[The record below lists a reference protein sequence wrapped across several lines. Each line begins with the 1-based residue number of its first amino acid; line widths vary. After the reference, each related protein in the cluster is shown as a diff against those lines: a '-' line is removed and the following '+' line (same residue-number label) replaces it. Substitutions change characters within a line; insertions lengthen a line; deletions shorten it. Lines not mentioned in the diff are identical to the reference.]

1 MVKSRILVTVLL
13 VSLIMLSSISFAQE
27 QLPEMTATGG
37 QDPVVVAQSI
47 ISKTPAWW
55 SPLGYLAI
63 KAKYKVGAGAAMYG
77 GSYLLL
83 ESPQLVTDLVTGG
96 FYKIG
101 YTITKDA
108 ILNMIETSIKS
119 PKVVCK
125 ELSSMLIREGLS
137 DYKIAY
143 DIARSSQN
151 MNQMSKEE
159 AIRFLQA
166 RWGIYKLPIAE
177 QLYSASVTTN
187 YSISQSLAKIE
198 INQAI
203 EYFSDNYQKSI
214 GIDNALPII
223 KAASFIKD
231 LTEILESKKTGIMN
245 YPPYID
251 FINATEKINNRRL
264 AEAATISESEPSIKS
279 NVINQNNDPSHS
291 TSKSDNGLPS
301 VGLIAYFPF
310 NGNSKDE
317 SGNGNHGSVEGPQ
330 LTSDRFGN
338 ANSAFRFSDGYF
350 NTIVIKHSTSLNIE
364 YGSFCIWFTYEGWQ
378 YNPRLFWKDY
388 AYQGFVHNERQ
399 RSGPLSFC
407 SGNNFSIES
416 SESAPIGGWH
426 FFVAVKDF
434 RTLSLYLDGK
444 LVSSA
449 QITGPLIQNKSP
461 MWLGSGSNEIAQF
474 KGMMDDMRI
483 YNRALTEDE
492 VKSLYHENG
501 WR

>member
-1 MVKSRILVTVLL
+1 MVKSRILVIVLL

-166 RWGIYKLPIAE
+166 RWGIYKLTIAE

-187 YSISQSLAKIE
+187 YSISQSLAKKE
-198 INQAI
+198 TNQVL

-251 FINATEKINNRRL
+251 FINATEKINKRRL

-279 NVINQNNDPSHS
+279 NVINQSNDPNHN

-310 NGNSKDE
+310 NGNANDQ
-317 SGNGNHGSVEGPQ
+317 SGKGNNGRISGAKLS
-330 LTSDRFGN
+330 SDRFN
-338 ANSAFRFSDGYF
+338 HENDAFYFDGQSS
-350 NTIVIKHSTSLNIE
+350 IVVDDNQTFDLYDFTFCCWIRSTSKNGLVLTKDVYGQGDDFNFGVVDGLLRIE
-364 YGSFCIWFTYEGWQ
+364 LFSNTQHLGLTPIDDGQWHFIVGERSQGLS
-378 YNPRLFWKDY
+378 RLFVDGRREG
-388 AYQGFVHNERQ
+388 QRQCNNEKIRAA
-399 RSGPLSFC
+399 GEPLKIGAGWEQSV
-407 SGNNFSIES
+407 NFTGSI
-416 SESAPIGGWH
+416 
-426 FFVAVKDF
+426 
-434 RTLSLYLDGK
+434 
-444 LVSSA
+444 
-449 QITGPLIQNKSP
+449 
-461 MWLGSGSNEIAQF
+461 
-474 KGMMDDMRI
+474 DDVRI

-492 VKSLYHENG
+492 VQSLFHENG
-501 WR
+501 W